1 MSPHISSRG
10 LPQVTPKTQPTLGFH
25 APCPPCPVPAQNK
38 SKGSLTHFQNRACDL
53 GRAFLWSQAHVPP
66 GWDISCLS
74 RGFLLNSLARTLVA
88 LGRPLSLVF
97 PVTMGGASLLLFT
110 EAEAELEQD
119 LVVLTEHMSFLI
131 PTDICHHLIHT

>member
-1 MSPHISSRG
+1 M
-10 LPQVTPKTQPTLGFH
+10 
-25 APCPPCPVPAQNK
+25 
-38 SKGSLTHFQNRACDL
+38 
-53 GRAFLWSQAHVPP
+53 
-66 GWDISCLS
+66 
-74 RGFLLNSLARTLVA
+74 A

-110 EAEAELEQD
+110 DAEAELEQD